1 MIKTIAFDAD
11 DTLWHNEC
19 LYAETKRKLANLLS
33 AYRAPEYTIQLLDR
47 TEIHNLQYYG
57 YGIKSFALSMIETAI
72 EVTDG
77 TIQGHELEA
86 IIDYTKDTLSA
97 DVQLIPGAEQT
108 VSELSGEY
116 KLIMITKGDLFE
128 QDRKVKLS
136 GLADYFEHIEIVSDK
151 SSAGYL
157 GLLEKHR
164 IKPREFLMVGNSLRS
179 DILPV
184 VAIGAQA
191 VYIPYPDT
199 WEHENTIEESFDETS
214 FYRIGTIDQ
223 LPDLIRHLEKS

>member
-1 MIKTIAFDAD
+1 
-11 DTLWHNEC
+11 
-19 LYAETKRKLANLLS
+19 
-33 AYRAPEYTIQLLDR
+33 
-47 TEIHNLQYYG
+47 
-57 YGIKSFALSMIETAI
+57 MIETAI
-72 EVTDG
+72 EITNG

-128 QDRKVKLS
+128 QDRKIKLS
-136 GLADYFEHIEIVSDK
+136 GLADYFEHIEFVSDK

-184 VAIGAQA
+184 VAVGAQA

-199 WEHENTIEESFDETS
+199 WEHENTIEESIDETS
-214 FYRIGTIDQ
+214 FYRIETIDQ
-223 LPDLIRHLEKS
+223 LPVLIRHLEKS